1 MVASLLAEEL
11 TLNEIAHRLGVARS
25 TVGYHAD
32 ALREGREQ
40 RRVPHLAPKPRGPV
54 AAPDVTREHVRALL
68 ERGYTR
74 ARIAETLG
82 LARST
87 VTYHAARLGMDI
99 DSRCGRRYDWETIR
113 GFYEQGH
120 CVADCQARFGFSKK
134 AWHDAIS
141 RGMITPRPAR
151 IPLEQL
157 LVAGPRRN
165 RNHLKRRLFDAGI
178 KTRRCESC
186 GLTEW
191 QGIAIPLALHHV
203 NGDRHDNRLEN
214 LQILCP
220 NCHGLTDTWAGRNI
234 RRMRQASDVAADAS
248 TAPPAAH
255 SVRSTR

>member
-1 MVASLLAEEL
+1 MFVSEIREKVAILLEEKL
-11 TLNEIAHRLGVARS
+11 TLNEIAHRLGVANS
-25 TVGYHAD
+25 TVGYHAN

-40 RRVPHLAPKPRGPV
+40 PSVQIRASKRRGPV
-54 AAPDVTREHVRALL
+54 AGPDVTREHVQALL

-87 VTYHAARLGMDI
+87 VTYHAGRLGMDI

-151 IPLEQL
+151 MPLEQL

-165 RNHLKRRLFDAGI
+165 RGHLKRRLFDAGI
-178 KTRRCESC
+178 KTAKCEAC
-186 GLTEW
+186 GLSEW
-191 QGIAIPLALHHV
+191 RGLPIPLALHHV

-220 NCHGLTDTWAGRNI
+220 NCHGLTDTWSGRNI
-234 RRMRQASDVAADAS
+234 PRLRQ
-248 TAPPAAH
+248 TA
-255 SVRSTR
+255 